1 MHDYVTKLFQHD
13 MTSGHIEQALA
24 AFLNEHAGNGYA
36 FKWAMRASEG
46 IYIVIFER
54 VS

>member
-1 MHDYVTKLFQHD
+1 
-13 MTSGHIEQALA
+13 MTSGHIEQELA
-24 AFLNEHAGNGYA
+24 AFLNEHAKKGYA

-46 IYIVIFER
+46 MYVVIFER